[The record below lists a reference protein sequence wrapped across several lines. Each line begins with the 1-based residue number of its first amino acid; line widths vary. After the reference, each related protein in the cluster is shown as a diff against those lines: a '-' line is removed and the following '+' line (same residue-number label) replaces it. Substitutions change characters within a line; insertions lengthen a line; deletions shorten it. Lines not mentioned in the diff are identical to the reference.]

1 MGFICC
7 LMTQKIPVCSGL
19 SESSVTLHRA
29 FPYGQGH
36 STLRIFLF
44 YSADDPLHPF
54 VVVIRIFP
62 SLQYKGPESQLI
74 AIFTAGKD
82 FLFCQPVA
90 LRIPVAPANTAVIA
104 VIFTV
109 IGKLNKTS
117 GINFIPIIFL
127 PDLHRTLCQKL
138 SYLRIMGTPD
148 QLYELFFIKIL
159 ILQKLLCYFLHDLSS
174 PNRHSHPG
182 NYIPCHPCDNR

>member
-1 MGFICC
+1 MGFIRC
-7 LMTQKIPVCSGL
+7 LMTQKIPVCPGL
-19 SESSVTLHRA
+19 TESLVTLHRT

-36 STLRIFLF
+36 STLRIFFF
-44 YSADDPLHPF
+44 YPSDNVFHPF
-54 VVVIRIFP
+54 VAVIRIFP

-74 AIFTAGKD
+74 SIFTAGKD
-82 FLFCQPVA
+82 LLFCQPVA
-90 LRIPVAPANTAVIA
+90 FRIPVAPANTAVIA

-109 IGKLNKTS
+109 IGKLNETS
-117 GINFIPIIFL
+117 GIDLIPIIFL
-127 PDLHRTLCQKL
+127 SELQCTLCQKL